1 MDDKLVSVC
10 IPAYN
15 NADYISETI
24 DSILSQT
31 YKNIELVIV
40 DDNSKDNTLEILRD
54 YEARDK
60 RVKVY
65 HNEKNLGMAGNWNH
79 CLELCTGEFIKLM
92 CADDLIVPEAIAKE
106 VAVFEKYPEVVLV
119 SSNTKLVD
127 LDGKNKGFYKR
138 YPMKKPIDG
147 KIVNKRGFFNKNYYG
162 APQAN
167 LFRRSILDEIGGIDP
182 KITYIVDY
190 DFWVRIANTGKVYS
204 ILEPLNLFR
213 VRNDSN
219 TGQVMGGDK
228 EKTAQ
233 YVNEHKYVFEKNKE
247 ILRLSDF
254 EVKLCVLI
262 RRFRCF
268 AGSVY
273 LKIFVR

>member
-1 MDDKLVSVC
+1 MFGF
-10 IPAYN
+10 I
-15 NADYISETI
+15 NA
-24 DSILSQT
+24 
-31 YKNIELVIV
+31 
-40 DDNSKDNTLEILRD
+40 
-54 YEARDK
+54 
-60 RVKVY
+60 
-65 HNEKNLGMAGNWNH
+65 
-79 CLELCTGEFIKLM
+79 
-92 CADDLIVPEAIAKE
+92 
-106 VAVFEKYPEVVLV
+106 
-119 SSNTKLVD
+119 
-127 LDGKNKGFYKR
+127 
-138 YPMKKPIDG
+138 
-147 KIVNKRGFFNKNYYG
+147 
-162 APQAN
+162 
-167 LFRRSILDEIGGIDP
+167 
-182 KITYIVDY
+182 
-190 DFWVRIANTGKVYS
+190 

-247 ILRLSDF
+247 ILGLSDF